1 MVIHLHLLGC
11 WQVFAANR
19 ERSPAMTAQD
29 AIQLLEPA
37 LTKDKA
43 GRYCFACRKA
53 YLSGRLRGVRAPS
66 QFAAQDKIG
75 FRTDEMGLTV
85 EELKT
90 CAVRKRFAWKQIE
103 SIAAGEPET
112 DSGTLFQG

>member
-1 MVIHLHLLGC
+1 
-11 WQVFAANR
+11 
-19 ERSPAMTAQD
+19 MTAQD
-29 AIQLLEPA
+29 AIQLLEPV

-53 YLSGRLRGVRAPS
+53 SLLVRLRGIRAPS
-66 QFAAQDKIG
+66 QFAARDKIG
-75 FRTDEMGLTV
+75 FRTDERGLTV

-90 CAVRKRFAWKQIE
+90 GAVRKQFAWKQIE
-103 SIAAGEPET
+103 SLAAGEPET